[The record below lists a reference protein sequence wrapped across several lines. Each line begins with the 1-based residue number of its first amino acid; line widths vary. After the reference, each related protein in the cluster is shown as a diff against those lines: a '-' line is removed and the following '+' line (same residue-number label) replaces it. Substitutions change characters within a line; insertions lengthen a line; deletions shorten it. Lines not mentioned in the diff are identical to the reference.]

1 MNSNFF
7 LTTNLIH
14 PNFSSSVGGNMKHE
28 ILRTQLC
35 LHFFSLPGMPSLSG
49 SSHTCPDHSSHSVRK
64 VRLSILRMMQK
75 TAPTTEYPTQKLG
88 AVPASLFLDA
98 RPEGTPAGG
107 THAPSGGTHAP
118 SWRDARTQRRD
129 ARTQLEGRT
138 HPAPTAA
145 LLPLMSSLSTID

>member
-107 THAPSGGTHAP
+107 THAPAEGRTHPVGGTHAPSGGTHAP
-118 SWRDARTQRRD
+118 SWRDARTQRPQRHCS
-129 ARTQLEGRT
+129 R
-138 HPAPTAA
+138 
-145 LLPLMSSLSTID
+145 S